1 MDAEVD
7 TESKPSGRD
16 ARKFTKHRPV
26 IEPVE
31 EGLAGLTEIAKN
43 NDSSRRDK
51 EGIVPASVAEQT
63 AMVEPTPMAE
73 SAPVAAHTPTLE
85 QTPVVNPTP
94 SDRAKTGNR
103 AMTFLIAMIAIGGAI
118 SAVIFALLLRELQVA
133 AELNRQ
139 GIRLN
144 QEALDVA
151 RDSAQRQLRAY
162 ASILEFKCG
171 ACGDNAGPDEVFVKA
186 GNDGQTPA
194 LNVYSSIGWNAGD
207 PACGAIGSG
216 FVYTYSQARY
226 FKTLRMFGK
235 DARDVASF
243 DLNREVV
250 QQARATNRRLCVYG
264 TVNYATVFQDLGERE
279 TRFCYWYTRGSER
292 IACEEQNDQN

>member
-51 EGIVPASVAEQT
+51 EGILPASVAEQT
-63 AMVEPTPMAE
+63 PVVEPTPMAE
-73 SAPVAAHTPTLE
+73 SAPVAAHTPE

-118 SAVIFALLLRELQVA
+118 SAVIFALLLREMQVA

-151 RDSAQRQLRAY
+151 RDTAQRQLRAY

>member
-73 SAPVAAHTPTLE
+73 SAPVAAHTPE

-118 SAVIFALLLRELQVA
+118 SAVIFALLLREMQVA

-151 RDSAQRQLRAY
+151 RDTAQRQLRAY

>member
-73 SAPVAAHTPTLE
+73 SAPVAAHTPE

-118 SAVIFALLLRELQVA
+118 SAVIFALLLREMQVA

-162 ASILEFKCG
+162 ASIFEFKCG

>member
-63 AMVEPTPMAE
+63 AVVEPTPMAE
-73 SAPVAAHTPTLE
+73 SAPVAAHTPE

-103 AMTFLIAMIAIGGAI
+103 AMSFLIAMIAIGGAI
-118 SAVIFALLLRELQVA
+118 SAVIFALLLREMQVA

>member
-73 SAPVAAHTPTLE
+73 SAPVAAHTPE

>member
-43 NDSSRRDK
+43 KDSSRRDK

-73 SAPVAAHTPTLE
+73 SAPVAAHTPE

-118 SAVIFALLLRELQVA
+118 SAVIFALLLREMQVA

>member
-63 AMVEPTPMAE
+63 AVVEPTPMAE
-73 SAPVAAHTPTLE
+73 SAPVAAHTPE

-118 SAVIFALLLRELQVA
+118 SAVIFALLLREMQVA

>member
-1 MDAEVD
+1 VDAEVD

-31 EGLAGLTEIAKN
+31 EGLASLTEIAKN
-43 NDSSRRDK
+43 NDTSRRDK
-51 EGIVPASVAEQT
+51 EGIVPASVAEPT
-63 AMVEPTPMAE
+63 AAVEPTPVAE
-73 SAPVAAHTPTLE
+73 SAPVAEHTPTLE
-85 QTPVVNPTP
+85 QAPVVNPTP

-103 AMTFLIAMIAIGGAI
+103 AMTFLIALIAIGGAI
-118 SAVIFALLLRELQVA
+118 SAVIFALLLREMQVA

-151 RDSAQRQLRAY
+151 RDTAQRQLRAY
-162 ASILEFKCG
+162 TSILEFKCG

-194 LNVYSSIGWNAGD
+194 LNVYSSIGWNASD

-226 FKTLRMFGK
+226 FKTLRTFGK
-235 DARDVASF
+235 DARDVAGF

-292 IACEEQNDQN
+292 IPCEEQNDQN

>member
-73 SAPVAAHTPTLE
+73 SAPVAAHTPE
-85 QTPVVNPTP
+85 QTPGVNPTP

-118 SAVIFALLLRELQVA
+118 SAVIFALLLREMQVA

-151 RDSAQRQLRAY
+151 RDTAQRQLRAY

>member
-63 AMVEPTPMAE
+63 PVVEPTRMAE
-73 SAPVAAHTPTLE
+73 SAPVAAHTPE

-118 SAVIFALLLRELQVA
+118 SAVIFALLLREMQVA

-151 RDSAQRQLRAY
+151 RDTAQRQLRAY

>member
-73 SAPVAAHTPTLE
+73 SAPVAAHTPE

-103 AMTFLIAMIAIGGAI
+103 AMSFLIAMIAIGGAI
-118 SAVIFALLLRELQVA
+118 SAVIFALLLREMQVA

-151 RDSAQRQLRAY
+151 RDTAQRQLRAY

>member
-31 EGLAGLTEIAKN
+31 EGLAGLTEIAKKK
-43 NDSSRRDK
+43 DSSRRDK

-63 AMVEPTPMAE
+63 PVVEPTPMAE
-73 SAPVAAHTPTLE
+73 SAPVAAHTPE

-118 SAVIFALLLRELQVA
+118 SAVIFALLLREMQVA

-292 IACEEQNDQN
+292 IPCEEQNDQN

>member
-63 AMVEPTPMAE
+63 PVVEPTPMAE
-73 SAPVAAHTPTLE
+73 SAPVAAHTPE
-85 QTPVVNPTP
+85 QTPGVNPTP

-118 SAVIFALLLRELQVA
+118 SAVIFALLLREMQVA

-151 RDSAQRQLRAY
+151 RDTAQRQLRAY

>member
-73 SAPVAAHTPTLE
+73 SAPVAAHTPE

-118 SAVIFALLLRELQVA
+118 SAVIFALLLREMQVA

>member
-63 AMVEPTPMAE
+63 PVVEPTPMAE
-73 SAPVAAHTPTLE
+73 SAPVAAHTPE

-118 SAVIFALLLRELQVA
+118 SAVIFALLLREMQVA

-151 RDSAQRQLRAY
+151 RDTAQRQLRAY

>member
-63 AMVEPTPMAE
+63 PVVEPTPMAE
-73 SAPVAAHTPTLE
+73 SAPVAAHTPE

-118 SAVIFALLLRELQVA
+118 SAVIFALLLREMQVA

>member
-1 MDAEVD
+1 VDAEVD

-73 SAPVAAHTPTLE
+73 SAPVAAHTPE

-103 AMTFLIAMIAIGGAI
+103 AMTFLIAMIAVGGAI
-118 SAVIFALLLRELQVA
+118 SAVIFALLLREMQVA

-292 IACEEQNDQN
+292 IACEEHNDQN

>member
-1 MDAEVD
+1 VDAEVD

-63 AMVEPTPMAE
+63 AVVEPTPMAE
-73 SAPVAAHTPTLE
+73 SAPVAAHTPE

-103 AMTFLIAMIAIGGAI
+103 AMTFLIAVIAVGGAI
-118 SAVIFALLLRELQVA
+118 SAVIFALLLREMQVA

-226 FKTLRMFGK
+226 FKTLRIFGK

>member
-43 NDSSRRDK
+43 KDSSRRDK
-51 EGIVPASVAEQT
+51 EGIVPASMAEQT

-73 SAPVAAHTPTLE
+73 SAPVAAHTPE

-103 AMTFLIAMIAIGGAI
+103 AMTFLIAVIAVGGAI
-118 SAVIFALLLRELQVA
+118 SAVIFALLLREMQVA

-226 FKTLRMFGK
+226 FKILRIFGK